1 MVAALAKTDDM
12 KLFCASGVGVTVASR
27 FGDAKAKSGGFCA
40 TEAGAV
46 MVASGFGDT
55 DVNAETFCCA
65 AADRAAS
72 KITPTKADMYRV
84 SFFPRRQQSP
94 DVPIFNLSNELSGC
108 L

>member
-1 MVAALAKTDDM
+1 MVAGLAKTDDM
-12 KLFCASGVGVTVASR
+12 KLFCASGAGVPTVASR

-55 DVNAETFCCA
+55 DVNAETFFCA

-72 KITPTKADMYRV
+72 KITPTKADMCRIG
-84 SFFPRRQQSP
+84 FFPRRQQSP
-94 DVPIFNLSNELSGC
+94 MYQSSI
-108 L
+108 